1 MSSIEIEIDEDER
14 VGHDPIVPGEPSVEN
29 VLFVLLGVVGM
40 LGVILRLFLLFS

>member
-1 MSSIEIEIDEDER
+1 MSSIEIDIDEEEG
-14 VGHDPIVPGEPSVEN
+14 VGRDPIVPGEPSVEN